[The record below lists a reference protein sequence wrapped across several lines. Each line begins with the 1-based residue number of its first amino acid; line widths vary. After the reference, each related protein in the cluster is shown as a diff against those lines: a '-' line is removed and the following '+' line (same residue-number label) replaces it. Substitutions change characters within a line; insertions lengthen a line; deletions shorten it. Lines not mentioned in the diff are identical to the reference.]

1 MRTLTPKY
9 GLWTAVAMIVGIVIG
24 SGIFFKAD
32 DVLVASG
39 GSLPIALL
47 AWLIG
52 GLIMVVSVFSFSFA
66 AEKVSKSNGLVDYVE
81 AGFGSKVGYYVG
93 WYLTWVYYPTLVGVL
108 AWVSGLYSTV
118 LFSSGTGDFALWIQ
132 NLNGNIPDPS
142 NVLTTWI
149 FAGSYMLGAF
159 ALNYFSPKLAGHFQ
173 VSAMVIKLIPIS
185 LVAVVGTFAGVLN
198 GVTLTNFVEAAQ
210 VVTQDGGGLAIA
222 VLATAFAYDGWIA
235 VTTIN
240 GELKDARRNLPKA
253 FVISS
258 AIIIGAYML
267 YNLGLSSVISNQV
280 FVDQGN
286 GAISTAVNTLFG
298 GFAGAALT
306 VFVVVSCLGTL
317 NGLTLGA
324 TRGLYSIAVRNK
336 GFAPDVFTQVNVR
349 SNSPMASTIGG
360 LVISLVW
367 AIVWYGNFQG
377 WWGAFLDTSELPIAM
392 IYAIF
397 ILVYVW
403 IMKDFKE
410 AGIVKR
416 FVFPLLATAGSIY
429 FVFAAVQKPLFLVF
443 LGIVAAVMLLAVI
456 AEFLPKKPRQA

>member
-1 MRTLTPKY
+1 MRTLTPKF

-81 AGFGSKVGYYVG
+81 AGFGSKIGYYVG

-118 LFSSGTGDFALWIQ
+118 LFSLAEG
-132 NLNGNIPDPS
+132 DPS
-142 NVLTTWI
+142 NAPSTWI
-149 FAGSYMLGAF
+149 FAGSYLVAAF

-185 LVAVVGTFAGVLN
+185 LVAVVGTIAGIFN
-198 GVTLTNFVEAAQ
+198 GVTLANFVDAAQ
-210 VVTQDGGGLAIA
+210 VVTQEGNGLALA

-240 GELKDARRNLPKA
+240 GELKDAKRNLPKA

-298 GFAGAALT
+298 GLAGAALT
-306 VFVVVSCLGTL
+306 VFVVISCLGTL

-324 TRGLYSIAVRNK
+324 TRGMYSIAVRNQ
-336 GFAPDVFTQVNVR
+336 GFAPDVFTQVNVK
-349 SNSPMASTIGG
+349 SNAPTASTIGG
-360 LVISLVW
+360 LIISLVW

-416 FVFPLLATAGSIY
+416 FVFPSLATAGSIY

-443 LGIVAAVMLLAVI
+443 LGIVIAIMLLAVV
-456 AEFLPKKPRQA
+456 AEFLPKKARQA

>member
-118 LFSSGTGDFALWIQ
+118 LFQLAEG
-132 NLNGNIPDPS
+132 DPS
-142 NVLTTWI
+142 NATSTWI

-253 FVISS
+253 FIISS

-306 VFVVVSCLGTL
+306 VFVVISCLGTL

-367 AIVWYGNFQG
+367 AIVWFGNFQG
-377 WWGAFLDTSELPIAM
+377 WWGGFLDTSELPIAM

-403 IMKDFKE
+403 IMKDFKD

-416 FVFPLLATAGSIY
+416 FVFPLLATAGSVY

-443 LGIVAAVMLLAVI
+443 LGIVVAVMLLAVV